1 MKYYNENQKAQP
13 YQPEKPNY
21 KRTVTK
27 TLILMLLYHVLSMLV
42 YRLFISASVN
52 QLARDEHWSRA
63 HWTLFGFAL
72 VGLLIIAA
80 VLFLLYFKDGE
91 RKRAY
96 LTATSVEVRGAEYVA
111 EGHTHYRKLALKEGI
126 FCTVVTG
133 ILWLIPAL
141 LYTIFQSASGQG
153 FGYGSA
159 YGIETFFIGFVGL
172 CEPFQ
177 NAFVGLLFGMGVL
190 FGFHYFGRLY
200 AHKKWAEDRM
210 RR

>member
-1 MKYYNENQKAQP
+1 MKYPTPPKAP
-13 YQPEKPNY
+13 AYQPEKPNH

-27 TLILMLLYHVLSMLV
+27 TLILMLAYHVLSMLV
-42 YRLFISASVN
+42 YRLFFSASVN

-63 HWTLFGFAL
+63 YWTLFGFAI
-72 VGLLIIAA
+72 VGLLVIAA
-80 VLFLLYFKDGE
+80 VQALLYFKDGE

-96 LTATSVEVRGAEYVA
+96 LAATSVEVRGAEQVS
-111 EGHTHYRKLALKEGI
+111 EGHTRYRKLALKEGI
-126 FCTVVTG
+126 FCTVATG

-172 CEPFQ
+172 CEPFHS
-177 NAFVGLLFGMGVL
+177 AWVGWLLGLAILFV
-190 FGFHYFGRLY
+190 FHYVGRLFT
-200 AHKKWAEDRM
+200 HKKWNEERI